1 MPALL
6 WFLLGAVL
14 AALGTLIVTRGRFL
28 SGLRKTGEMARAAV
42 NGRQPR
48 MELTQGMNEFSQLAQ
63 DIERL
68 WREQQSLKSD
78 IQQQR
83 FNLHAILA
91 SMVEGVVVMDENQ
104 VIRSMNDSFRTMF
117 ALETEPIGQ
126 TVVRATRQAA
136 LSELIRAAAKGQ
148 SVEAREIAVANPGSP
163 VAERFLSVNAV
174 PMRDEAGAVTGVV
187 AVLHDVSRVKQL
199 EEVRRQFVAN
209 VSHELRTPLS
219 IFHGYLETLMD
230 MRDISSEDAAGYLK
244 IMSKHSRRLQLLL
257 DDLLILA
264 RLEART
270 DPLDIQPLSLELFL
284 RQVLDE
290 WAPRLKEKKVSLE
303 VDPAVG
309 TIPADPFRLE
319 QVIGNLLD
327 NAIKYSPKGAEIAM
341 RALPAGERV
350 ELRIEDTGAGIP
362 PGDLPHVFERFYR
375 VEKARSREAGGTG
388 LGLSIVKH
396 IVGLHGGEVR
406 AESTFGKGTTI
417 VIQLPVKEA
426 EEIGDEGL
434 DKEQKSAAES

>member
-1 MPALL
+1 VPELL
-6 WFLLGAVL
+6 CFLLGAIL
-14 AALGTLIVTRGRFL
+14 ASMGTAIVVRRRFL
-28 SGLRKTGEMARAAV
+28 TGLHAAEEMARAIV
-42 NGRQPR
+42 KTRQPQPQP
-48 MELTQGMNEFSQLAQ
+48 LLGASDFSQLAQ
-63 DIERL
+63 ELDRI
-68 WREQQSLKSD
+68 WRAQQSLKSD
-78 IQQQR
+78 IQEQR

-91 SMVEGVVVMDENQ
+91 SMVEGVVVVDGNQ
-104 VIRSMNDSFRTMF
+104 VIRSMNDSFRKMF

-148 SVEAREIAVANPGSP
+148 TVEVREIAVAHPGSP

-219 IFHGYLETLMD
+219 IFHGYLETL
-230 MRDISSEDAAGYLK
+230 IETKNLPAKETAGYLR

-284 RQVLDE
+284 EKILEE
-290 WAPRLKEKKVSLE
+290 WEPRLREKHVSLE
-303 VDPAVG
+303 VAPEVA

-319 QVIGNLLD
+319 QVIGNLLE
-327 NAIKYSPKGAEIAM
+327 NSIKYSPPGADIAI
-341 RALPAGERV
+341 RAYPAGERV
-350 ELRIEDTGAGIP
+350 ELRVEDTGVGIP
-362 PGDLPHVFERFYR
+362 PADLPHVFERFYR

-396 IVGLHGGEVR
+396 IIGLHGGEVR
-406 AESTFGKGTTI
+406 AESTFGKGTAI
-417 VIQLPVKEA
+417 VIHLPMKGVEA
-426 EEIGDEGL
+426 EPEPA
-434 DKEQKSAAES
+434 EQTGG

>member
-1 MPALL
+1 MLC
-6 WFLLGAVL
+6 FLLGAIL
-14 AALGTLIVTRGRFL
+14 AALVTAIGLRRSFL
-28 SGLRKTGEMARAAV
+28 QGLRKTEEMARAIV
-42 NGRQPR
+42 TGRQPAR
-48 MELTQGMNEFSQLAQ
+48 EPQLEASDFSQLAQ
-63 DIERL
+63 ELERV
-68 WREQQSLKSD
+68 WREQQMLRSD
-78 IQQQR
+78 IQEQR
-83 FNLHAILA
+83 FNLRAILA
-91 SMVEGVVVMDENQ
+91 SMVEGVVVVDGNQ

-117 ALETEPIGQ
+117 SLETEPIGQ
-126 TVVRATRQAA
+126 TVVRATRQAG
-136 LSELIRAAAKGQ
+136 LSELIREAAKGQ
-148 SVEAREIAVANPGSP
+148 TVEVREIAVAHPGAP

-230 MRDISSEDAAGYLK
+230 ANNLSSEDAAGYLR

-270 DPLDIQPLSLELFL
+270 DPLDIQPLSLKVFL
-284 RQVLDE
+284 QKIIEE
-290 WAPRLKEKKVSLE
+290 WEPRLREKQVSLD
-303 VDPAVG
+303 VDPAVE

-319 QVIGNLLD
+319 QVIGNLLE
-327 NAIKYSPKGAEIAM
+327 NSIKYSPPGAEIAIT
-341 RALPAGERV
+341 AEPAGNGV
-350 ELRIEDTGAGIP
+350 ELRVTDTGVGIP
-362 PGDLPHVFERFYR
+362 PGDLAHVFERFYR

-396 IVGLHGGEVR
+396 IIGLHGGEVR
-406 AESTFGKGTTI
+406 AESAFGKGTSI
-417 VIQLPVKEA
+417 VIQLPMQGVLGEEKE
-426 EEIGDEGL
+426 EG
-434 DKEQKSAAES
+434 S

>member
-1 MPALL
+1 VPALI
-6 WFLLGAVL
+6 WFLLGAIL
-14 AALGTLIVTRGRFL
+14 AATVAAALQRRSFL
-28 SGLRKTGEMARAAV
+28 QGLRTAEEMARAVAA
-42 NGRQPR
+42 GRQPQPETLLR
-48 MELTQGMNEFSQLAQ
+48 ASDFSQLAQ
-63 DIERL
+63 DLERI
-68 WREQQSLKSD
+68 WREQQLLRND

-83 FNLHAILA
+83 YNLHAILA
-91 SMVEGVVVMDENQ
+91 SMVEGVVVVDGNQ
-104 VIRSMNDSFRTMF
+104 VIRSMNDSFRAMF
-117 ALETEPIGQ
+117 SLDTEPIGQ

-148 SVEAREIAVANPGSP
+148 TVEVREIAVAHPGAA

-187 AVLHDVSRVKQL
+187 TVLHDVSRVKQL

-230 MRDISSEDAAGYLK
+230 TPDLPREDTAAYLR

-270 DPLDIQPLSLELFL
+270 DPLDIQPLSLRVFL
-284 RQVLDE
+284 QKILEE
-290 WAPRLKEKKVSLE
+290 WEPRLREKKVSLE
-303 VDPAVG
+303 VHPDVE

-319 QVIGNLLD
+319 QVIGNLLE
-327 NAIKYSPKGAEIAM
+327 NAIKYSPPGAEIHL
-341 RALPAGERV
+341 RALPAGDRV
-350 ELRIEDTGAGIP
+350 ELRVEDTGVGIP
-362 PGDLPHVFERFYR
+362 PGDLAHVFERFYR

-396 IVGLHGGEVR
+396 IIGLHGGEVH
-406 AESTFGKGTTI
+406 AESAFGKGTAI
-417 VIQLPVKEA
+417 VIRLPMNAPDA
-426 EEIGDEGL
+426 EMDFE
-434 DKEQKSAAES
+434 

>member
-1 MPALL
+1 MFA
-6 WFLLGAVL
+6 LGAVL
-14 AALGTLIVTRGRFL
+14 AGLGTLIIVRRSFL
-28 SGLRKTGEMARAAV
+28 HGLRRTEEMARAVV
-42 NGRQPR
+42 NGTQPR
-48 MELTQGMNEFSQLAQ
+48 TEATAGSSDFSQLAQ
-63 DIERL
+63 ELERL
-68 WREQQSLKSD
+68 WRGQQGLKSD
-78 IQQQR
+78 IQEQR

-91 SMVEGVVVMDENQ
+91 SMVEGVVVVDGNQ
-104 VIRSMNDSFRTMF
+104 VIRSMNDSFRKMF
-117 ALETEPIGQ
+117 SLETEPIGQ

-148 SVEAREIAVANPGSP
+148 TIEVQEIAVAHPGSP

-219 IFHGYLETLMD
+219 IFQGYLETLMETKD
-230 MRDISSEDAAGYLK
+230 LSREDAEAYLK
-244 IMSKHSRRLQLLL
+244 IMSKHSRRLQVLL

-284 RQVLDE
+284 RKILEE
-290 WAPRLKEKKVSLE
+290 WEPRLREKKVTLA

-319 QVIGNLLD
+319 QVIGNLLE
-327 NAIKYSPKGAEIAM
+327 NAIKYSPPGAEIAL
-341 RALPAGERV
+341 RAVPAGGGRV
-350 ELRIEDTGAGIP
+350 ELRVENTGGGIP
-362 PGDLPHVFERFYR
+362 PGDLAHVFERFYR

-396 IVGLHGGEVR
+396 IIGLHGGEVR
-406 AESTFGKGTTI
+406 AESAFGKGTAI
-417 VIQLPVKEA
+417 VIQLPMR
-426 EEIGDEGL
+426 EEDVEEG
-434 DKEQKSAAES
+434 EI

>member
-1 MPALL
+1 M
-6 WFLLGAVL
+6 GTMAVMRRSFV
-14 AALGTLIVTRGRFL
+14 A
-28 SGLRKTGEMARAAV
+28 GLRKTEAMARAVV
-42 NGRQPR
+42 NGQQPAT
-48 MELTQGMNEFSQLAQ
+48 EASPGSNDFSQLAQ
-63 DIERL
+63 ELERI
-68 WREQQSLKSD
+68 WKEQQMLKGD
-78 IQQQR
+78 IQEQR

-91 SMVEGVVVMDENQ
+91 SMVEGVVVVDPNQ
-104 VIRSMNDSFRTMF
+104 VIRSMNDSFRKMF
-117 ALETEPIGQ
+117 SLETEPIGQ

-148 SVEAREIAVANPGSP
+148 TVEVREIAVAHPGSP

-174 PMRDEAGAVTGVV
+174 PMRDEKGEVTGVV

-219 IFHGYLETLMD
+219 IFQGYLETLMD
-230 MRDISSEDAAGYLK
+230 GKDLSQEESEGYLK

-270 DPLDIQPLSLELFL
+270 DPLDIQPLSLDRFL
-284 RQVLDE
+284 QNILEE
-290 WAPRLKEKKVSLE
+290 WAPRLRGKQVSLE
-303 VDPAVG
+303 VAPEVE

-319 QVIGNLLD
+319 QVIGNLLE
-327 NAIKYSPKGAEIAM
+327 NAIKYSAPGASIAIKA
-341 RALPAGERV
+341 RPAAQEQV
-350 ELRIEDTGAGIP
+350 ELRVEDTGVGIP
-362 PGDLPHVFERFYR
+362 PSDLAHVFERFYR

-406 AESTFGKGTTI
+406 AESSFGKGTAI
-417 VIQLPVKEA
+417 VIHLPMKGGEVD
-426 EEIGDEGL
+426 GDGEM
-434 DKEQKSAAES
+434 